1 MLDPNGAAIKKIIEH
16 ATQDG
21 EQVGAGFALAIV
33 KTLPDE
39 VGKDDEFGAVLVPFG
54 GADMQTL
61 QVLAQQAV
69 EMTHKNA
76 DAEEN

>member
-33 KTLPDE
+33 KTLPA
-39 VGKDDEFGAVLVPFG
+39 VKGGPDEFGAVLVPFG
-54 GADMQTL
+54 GADMKTL

-69 EMTHKNA
+69 EMTHKSEGG
-76 DAEEN
+76 EE